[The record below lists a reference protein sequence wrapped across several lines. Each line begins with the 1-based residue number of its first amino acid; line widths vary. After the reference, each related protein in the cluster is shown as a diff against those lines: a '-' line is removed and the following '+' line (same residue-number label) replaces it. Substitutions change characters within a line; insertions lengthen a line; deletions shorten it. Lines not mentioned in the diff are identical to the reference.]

1 MMPLLRNFGMKA
13 LGLGFLSLAWS
24 KDRLRGYATPNTV
37 AKSDVEGQIGYLLDI
52 FSSLRRF
59 MPPDF
64 DLRGRDVLELSPGS
78 SRGNG
83 VLFLAMG
90 ARSYHAIDVFDL
102 AAHEDPQFYGK
113 LLDRF
118 TEGTEADRERARA
131 IACGPGTAEF
141 GYAVGRDFDI
151 PRLAE
156 GRSFDLI
163 VSCAAFEHYD
173 SVPDA
178 VASLTRVA
186 RPGCETVHIVDLQT
200 HSRWIREHDP
210 NNIYRY
216 PEPIYRM
223 FRFPGQPNRQRPAD
237 YVKAFQAQGWS
248 DIEFVPSRT
257 IDPGLR
263 RASLRGLAA
272 PFAGQGDMTV
282 LDGALTARRTAVA
295 TVDSSQ
301 ALLAPDEPLQL
312 SFQLKELQ
320 A

>member
-1 MMPLLRNFGMKA
+1 MMMHSLRNLGMTA
-13 LGLGFLSLAWS
+13 LGLGFLGLAWS

-37 AKSDVEGQIGYLLDI
+37 AKSDVEGQIAYLFDI
-52 FSSLRRF
+52 FDSLRRF
-59 MPPDF
+59 MPPEF
-64 DLRGRDVLELSPGS
+64 DLRGRDVLELSPGA

-102 AAHEDPQFYGK
+102 AANENPAIYGL

-131 IACGPGTAEF
+131 IASCPGAREF

-156 GRSFDLI
+156 GRTFDLI

-173 SVPDA
+173 SISDA

-186 RPGCETVHIVDLQT
+186 RPGCETIHIIDLQT

-216 PEPIYRM
+216 PEAIYRM

-237 YVKAFQAQGWS
+237 YVRAFTSQGWS
-248 DIEFVPSRT
+248 DVDFVPSRT
-257 IDPGLR
+257 IDPALR
-263 RASLRGLAA
+263 KASLRGLAA
-272 PFAGQGDMTV
+272 PFADMDDMMV
-282 LDGALTARRTAVA
+282 LDGALTAHRAPSV
-295 TVDSSQ
+295 VDSEHVF
-301 ALLAPDEPLQL
+301 LLPDQSLQPLRL
-312 SFQLKELQ
+312 EEMPS
-320 A
+320 

>member
-1 MMPLLRNFGMKA
+1 MTPLRNAGMTL
-13 LGLGFLSLAWS
+13 LGLGFLGLAWS

-37 AKSDVEGQIGYLLDI
+37 AKNDVEGRIAYLLDI
-52 FSSLRRF
+52 FASLRRF
-59 MPPDF
+59 MPPQF

-83 VLFLAMG
+83 ALFLAMG

-102 AAHEDPQFYGK
+102 AGNEDPAFYEL

-118 TEGTEADRERARA
+118 PEGTDADRQRARA
-131 IACGPGTAEF
+131 ITGGAGAREF

-156 GRSFDLI
+156 GRTFDLI

-178 VASLTRVA
+178 VAGLTSVA
-186 RPGCETVHIVDLQT
+186 RPDCETVHIIDLQT

-216 PEPIYRM
+216 PEPIYKLCQ
-223 FRFPGQPNRQRPAD
+223 FPGQPNRQRPAD
-237 YVKAFQAQGWS
+237 YVQAFRSQGWS
-248 DIEFVPSRT
+248 DVQFAPSRT
-257 IDPGLR
+257 IGPNLR
-263 RASLRGLAA
+263 EASLRGLAA
-272 PFAGQGDMTV
+272 PFAGQDNMIY
-282 LDGALTARRTAVA
+282 LDGALTARHPGGSVTPRDHSLSAPGKSRNGSTA
-295 TVDSSQ
+295 
-301 ALLAPDEPLQL
+301 
-312 SFQLKELQ
+312 KEMPS
-320 A
+320 